1 MIRRIPA
8 SALEIPERL
17 REAECAPEWLWI
29 AGALNPELPA
39 VAVVGSR
46 KPSPY
51 GRRMARSIAAGL
63 ARAGIVV
70 VSGLAR
76 GIDAAAHEEALE
88 AGGITWAV
96 LGSGLRRI
104 YPVEHTALAQR
115 IFVSGGAL
123 ISQFEPDR
131 GPRPEQ
137 FPMRNAIVSGLSLGV
152 VVVEGA
158 ERSGSLITAR
168 LAGEQGREVMAVPA
182 AVDRPLGAASY
193 RLLRAGASPVRDADS
208 VMEALGIDRGERP
221 DPPALTYKEEGDTLA
236 ERKVLDLLGSDHL
249 SIEELSGETGF
260 ELPRLLSLLSYME
273 GKGLI
278 EPVAG
283 QGYARS

>member
-1 MIRRIPA
+1 MARRI
-8 SALEIPERL
+8 
-17 REAECAPEWLWI
+17 
-29 AGALNPELPA
+29 AG
-39 VAVVGSR
+39 
-46 KPSPY
+46 
-51 GRRMARSIAAGL
+51 GL
-63 ARAGIVV
+63 ARAGVAV

-76 GIDAAAHEEALE
+76 GIDAEAHAAALE
-88 AGGITWAV
+88 AGGVTWAV
-96 LGSGLRRI
+96 LGSGLNRI
-104 YPVEHTALAQR
+104 YPAEHAGLAER
-115 IFVSGGAL
+115 IVASGGAL
-123 ISQFEPDR
+123 LSQFEPDR

-137 FPMRNAIVSGLSLGV
+137 FPMRNAIVSGLSCGV

-182 AVDRPLGAASY
+182 PVDRPLGAAAY

-208 VMEALGIDRGERP
+208 VLEALGIDLGERP
-221 DPPALTYKEEGDTLA
+221 APPALTYKEEGDTLA
-236 ERKVLDLLGSDHL
+236 EQKVLDLLGSDHL

-278 EPVAG
+278 ETVAG